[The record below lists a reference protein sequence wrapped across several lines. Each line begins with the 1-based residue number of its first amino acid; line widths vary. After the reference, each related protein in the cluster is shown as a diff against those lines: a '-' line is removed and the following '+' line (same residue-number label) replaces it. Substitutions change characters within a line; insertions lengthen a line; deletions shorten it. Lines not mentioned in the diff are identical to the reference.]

1 MKTSINVKFRQ
12 STIANKKGTIYYQ
25 IIHNR
30 TVHQFTTHYKIF
42 PTEWN
47 FKQSAITITNNSERK
62 DLLKYIRTQIYCDI
76 KRFIAISN
84 KLEANG
90 TPFTCDDLINEYKR
104 YTCEY
109 SLFNFMENIIAKLKE
124 NGRIRTSE
132 TYRATLNSFKHFRKE
147 ENIMLDCI
155 TSEIIE
161 SYEAWLHNRG
171 LIPNSTSF
179 YNRILRAV
187 YNRAVEQGIIENR
200 KPFKHVYT
208 GIDKTVKRALSL
220 NEMKCIK
227 KLDLTNKPTLEL
239 TRDLFLFSFYTRG
252 MSFIDM
258 AYLKKKDLSNGILSY
273 RRKKTGQIIFIK
285 WEKSMQEIIN
295 RYNTKGSV
303 YLLPII
309 SSTGNEREN
318 YRNALR
324 FVNNKLKIIATMAGL
339 STHLT
344 MYVSRH
350 SWASIAKSKNIPISI
365 ISEGLGH
372 NSEST
377 TQIYLTSLDNSTI
390 DTANKIILKGL

>member
-1 MKTSINVKFRQ
+1 
-12 STIANKKGTIYYQ
+12 
-25 IIHNR
+25 
-30 TVHQFTTHYKIF
+30 
-42 PTEWN
+42 
-47 FKQSAITITNNSERK
+47 
-62 DLLKYIRTQIYCDI
+62 
-76 KRFIAISN
+76 
-84 KLEANG
+84 
-90 TPFTCDDLINEYKR
+90 
-104 YTCEY
+104 
-109 SLFNFMENIIAKLKE
+109 
-124 NGRIRTSE
+124 
-132 TYRATLNSFKHFRKE
+132 
-147 ENIMLDCI
+147 
-155 TSEIIE
+155 
-161 SYEAWLHNRG
+161 
-171 LIPNSTSF
+171 
-179 YNRILRAV
+179 
-187 YNRAVEQGIIENR
+187 
-200 KPFKHVYT
+200 
-208 GIDKTVKRALSL
+208 
-220 NEMKCIK
+220 
-227 KLDLTNKPTLEL
+227 
-239 TRDLFLFSFYTRG
+239 

-295 RYNTKGSV
+295 LYNTKGSV

-309 SSTGNEREN
+309 NTTGNEREN